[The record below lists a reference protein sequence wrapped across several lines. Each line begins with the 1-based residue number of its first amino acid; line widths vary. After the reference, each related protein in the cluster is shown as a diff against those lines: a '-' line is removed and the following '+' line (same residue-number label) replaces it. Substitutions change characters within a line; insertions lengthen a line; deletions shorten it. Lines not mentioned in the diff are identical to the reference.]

1 MNKIKRAAGSR
12 TNRTVAIAVA
22 GAVAVAVG
30 RHLGVDVR
38 AIVEAS
44 GISMED
50 AAALAATGLGSLA
63 VWYRARGRVADEQAA
78 VTPRPQ

>member
-1 MNKIKRAAGSR
+1 MRAIKRAATSR
-12 TNRTVAIAVA
+12 TNRTVALAVA

-44 GISMED
+44 GLSMED
-50 AAALAATGLGSLA
+50 AMALAAAGLGSLA
-63 VWYRARGRVADEQAA
+63 VWYREQGRPVDRQDE
-78 VTPRPQ
+78 VTPRPK